1 MRLVYYIHVAKCG
14 GKLIDLSRVKRW
26 LTLCAINRR
35 YTGRLESDLSE
46 DIGLLKE
53 GKDIDAVAGK
63 YPVKAVDESYFNSK
77 AREYEQISCTLLA
90 DA

>member
-1 MRLVYYIHVAKCG
+1 MTLVYYIHVAKCG

-35 YTGRLESDLSE
+35 YTGRLEPDLSE

-53 GKDIDAVAGK
+53 GKDIDALADG
-63 YPVKAVDESYFNSK
+63 YPVKG
-77 AREYEQISCTLLA
+77 C
-90 DA
+90 